1 MLVVDADEEA
11 KPRKLIHV
19 LLLLLLLLLFAG
31 PLLLSCFTGHA
42 EEDDDDDDDED
53 DEVSS
58 LTGQLM
64 ATLQSL
70 EVLPDHPT
78 FVS

>member
-42 EEDDDDDDDED
+42 EEDDDDED

-64 ATLQSL
+64 ATPQSL
-70 EVLPDHPT
+70 EVVPDHST

>member
-19 LLLLLLLLLFAG
+19 LLLLLLLLLLFAG

-42 EEDDDDDDDED
+42 EEDDDDED
-53 DEVSS
+53 DELSS

-64 ATLQSL
+64 ATPQSL
-70 EVLPDHPT
+70 EVVPDHST